1 MIDTLYNKF
10 KPWSEKGSIYII
22 SDTHFE
28 DADCKLMDSKWISPQ
43 EHIDIIKKT
52 VHKNDTLIHLGDVGN
67 PKWMEQIKAYKVL
80 IMGNHD
86 QSATKFKRNKK
97 ETVFLDHC
105 TDEEIKKMQQEG
117 RIDESS
123 YHLYYQKFTR
133 GWRDNNLFDE
143 VYTGPV
149 FIAEK
154 ILLSH
159 EPIINGSAWY
169 NIHGHDHSS
178 NDRWSYNH
186 MNVASN
192 VFNFNVFNL
201 GKANK
206 NGMLKDID
214 GIHRLTIDRARN
226 K

>member
-1 MIDTLYNKF
+1 MIDTLYDKF
-10 KPWSEKGSIYII
+10 KPWSAKGSIYII

-28 DADCKLMDSKWISPQ
+28 DEDCKLMDVNWIEPQ
-43 EHIDIIKKT
+43 EHIDIIKKI

-67 PKWMEQIKAYKVL
+67 PKWLEQIKAYKVL

-105 TDEEIKKMQQEG
+105 TDEEIKKMQQEK

-143 VYTGPV
+143 VYTGPL

-159 EPIINGSAWY
+159 EPIINGSMWY
-169 NIHGHDHSS
+169 NIHGHDHSG
-178 NDRWSYNH
+178 NDKWSYNH
-186 MNVASN
+186 INVASN

-201 GKANK
+201 GKAIK
-206 NGMLKDID
+206 NGMLKDVD
-214 GIHRLTIDRARN
+214 GVHRLTIDKAGN